1 MVGLLFVAI
10 IPNGNLSAQTWP
22 AEADWVHLIDKDWN
36 GLADPDDQQTSYL
49 DIVVDASGFDS
60 YILSDQ
66 TYLYFRIGLQGSPLQ
81 NASNLKPFA
90 WLAVLIRISIIPQIG
105 RFL

>member
-49 DIVVDASGFDS
+49 DIVVDAAGFDS

-66 TYLYFRIGLQGSPLQ
+66 TYLYFRIGLQ
-81 NASNLKPFA
+81 
-90 WLAVLIRISIIPQIG
+90 
-105 RFL
+105 